1 MKYGETFQAQ
11 SVPQW
16 APYNVDYNEL
26 KNLIKAHTSRDQ
38 AQAIAI
44 PGQADSHL
52 ERFEALF
59 FNELSNQHD
68 RVDLFVKSKA
78 DEVHRRLQY
87 LQKLV
92 VRLLTRCAASA
103 ANGKSM
109 SSKRREKFARYDIQI
124 ERCGEDIRALERFTA
139 AQRMAFHKILK
150 KYKKWTGS
158 RGLGERFND
167 EILGN
172 PKSFVRRD
180 FGPLTSQYTSLL
192 NTLRASSPA
201 TTDLDTPSISR
212 RGSRRPSTQIQ
223 AQPQTPRGYWNEYD
237 NGSDVEPN
245 ETYTI
250 YIDPDAESF
259 PGSKT
264 FAYVFSEVK
273 KPFEK
278 VRGWLSPK
286 SSPGERRPL
295 LVNGNES
302 YFNEQRSLVDATDDD
317 DGAYASSSDFPS
329 GYAAHYATFPS
340 VHDQKLSRT
349 KEDLLF
355 RTMLGSFGAS
365 LLFLLIASILVATGK
380 KKLRVEVDAGV
391 IVGIIASLCFN
402 MAAIGAVLGRQER
415 LTWLHRSLVTVAF
428 IGICVFN
435 GMLLVIVA
443 STV

>member
-26 KNLIKAHTSRDQ
+26 KNLIKVHTTKDQ

-92 VRLLTRCAASA
+92 VKLLARCADSA
-103 ANGKSM
+103 AIGKPM

-124 ERCGEDIRALERFTA
+124 ERCGEDIRSLQRFTA

-158 RGLGERFND
+158 RALGERFND

-180 FGPLTSQYTSLL
+180 FEPLSSEYTSLI
-192 NTLRASSPA
+192 NTLRASSP
-201 TTDLDTPSISR
+201 DGSGPETPSISR
-212 RGSRRPSTQIQ
+212 RGSRRQSTQIQ
-223 AQPQTPRGYWNEYD
+223 TQPQTPQGYWNEYD
-237 NGSDVEPN
+237 HGSEVEGN
-245 ETYTI
+245 ESYTI
-250 YIDPDAESF
+250 YINPDEESF

-264 FAYVFSEVK
+264 FAYVFAEVK
-273 KPFEK
+273 KPFGK
-278 VRGWLSPK
+278 VKEWLSPK
-286 SSPGERRPL
+286 SSPGERQPL
-295 LVNGNES
+295 ITNGNES
-302 YFNEQRSLVDATDDD
+302 YFNEQRSTIDTDD
-317 DGAYASSSDFPS
+317 DGAYASSSDFPT

-340 VHDQKLSRT
+340 VRDQKHSQAR
-349 KEDLLF
+349 EMLLNQ
-355 RTMLGSFGAS
+355 TMFGSFGAS
-365 LLFLLIASILVATGK
+365 LLFLLIAAILVATGK

-391 IVGIIASLCFN
+391 IVGIVASLCFN
-402 MAAIGAVLGRQER
+402 MAAIGAVLGRQQD
-415 LTWLHRSLVTVAF
+415 LGWLRRSLIAVTFVS
-428 IGICVFN
+428 ICIFN

-443 STV
+443 STL